1 MTMRSGEP
9 DSGIAVAEQAALL
22 LGEPKAAADWWPAVR
37 AGTARMVSVGAG
49 ERAADRQLLAHLLRA
64 GCGRQTPMGLWR
76 FDDIGKG
83 AGAAGARAIPC

>member
-1 MTMRSGEP
+1 MRSGEP

-49 ERAADRQLLAHLLRA
+49 ERAADANSWRTCCGPVAA
-64 GCGRQTPMGLWR
+64 GKHPWGLWR